1 MYHIPSIQK
10 RQFRVLIQAE
20 DVTSDSIHYTDG
32 LVQERRN
39 SIANTLELRL
49 SCTYSPISANTIY
62 KIFQLQFEFS
72 DGYEMTQDRG
82 LEYADI
88 STWMIYK
95 EVWRSKQLSVPSSIW
110 GYECSKWWH
119 WWQ

>member
-1 MYHIPSIQK
+1 MYHNWHSEK
-10 RQFRVLIQAE
+10 TVSVLNQAV

-32 LVQERRN
+32 LVQESRS
-39 SIANTLELRL
+39 SIADALELRL

-72 DGYEMTQDRG
+72 DGYNMTQDRG

-88 STWMIYK
+88 ITWMIHK
-95 EVWRSKQLSVPSSIW
+95 EVWRS
-110 GYECSKWWH
+110 
-119 WWQ
+119 